1 MLHLYLRKILSLA
14 FKYGFF
20 ALLYGVLFLKI
31 PQEFG
36 YEFLTPV
43 AFVNFF
49 TTFVLTIYLTLQVE
63 LKMFISAS
71 KFWIFYGLGIG
82 GFFVSIFFGAWLAP
96 FIYIALLWY
105 FSIPCRGCI
114 EFEKRFYD
122 AI

>member
-1 MLHLYLRKILSLA
+1 MLHLYFRKILSLA

-20 ALLYGVLFLKI
+20 ALLYGVLFVKI
-31 PQEFG
+31 PQDFG

-43 AFVNFF
+43 AFAIL
-49 TTFVLTIYLTLQVE
+49 FVAFILTIYLTLQVE

-82 GFFVSIFFGAWLAP
+82 GFFASLVFGAWLAP
-96 FIYIALLWY
+96 FIYIALLRY
-105 FSIPCRGCI
+105 LHTPHRGCI

-122 AI
+122 AQ